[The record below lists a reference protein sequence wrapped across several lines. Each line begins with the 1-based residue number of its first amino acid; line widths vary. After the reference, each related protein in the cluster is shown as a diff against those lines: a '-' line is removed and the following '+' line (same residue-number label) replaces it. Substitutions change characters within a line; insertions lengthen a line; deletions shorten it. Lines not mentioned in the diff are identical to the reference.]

1 MKITPH
7 RKRLLREEAM
17 AYQAL
22 YRKYRPKRFME
33 VIGQEHITTIL
44 KNQIAEGHVAHAY
57 LFTGTRGTGKT
68 STAKIFAKAL
78 NCDAPQSGEPCGECA
93 SCRIAEAGNVDIIE
107 LDAASNTGV
116 EDMRALID
124 KARFAPLDLRVKV
137 YIIDEAHMLSKSAFN
152 ALLKTLEEPPAH
164 VVFIL
169 ATTEPQSIPAT
180 IVSRCQRFDFHRLRV
195 ADITACMEGVLQ
207 NAGASIEK
215 EGMLAIARAA
225 EGGMRDALSL
235 ADQCI
240 SFCGGKVTAEDVY
253 GVLGSMESD
262 FLFDVAEAL
271 ITDNRDAALRLLERV
286 VNEGRDLSVFAQD
299 LARHFR
305 ALLLAKLCGHCSDIL
320 DCTEDAMRRYIE
332 QAKHC
337 GEKRLSRAI
346 DILLGAT
353 ANLKWLAL
361 PRVQLECAFVRI
373 TTPEEEPHSVD
384 LLLER
389 IEQLEAKVKNG
400 IPVQA
405 APVQAAPQKAESVKP
420 SKAETDDR
428 PPWED
433 APIPAAEDDYVPP
446 SDMDAPPVQ
455 EEEPPAAKPTPAA
468 GDPKALW
475 EAARSAL
482 QKKNPTLAVLALK
495 AVEFHRDGD
504 TLVVAFDKKA
514 FYDAF
519 SKAENHK
526 LTADALA
533 ETAGNMKLRFIMAG
547 ESAAAPALSLEDAA
561 RKAFG
566 SMLEI
571 ID

>member
-1 MKITPH
+1 
-7 RKRLLREEAM
+7 M

-78 NCDAPQSGEPCGECA
+78 NCDAPKSGEPCGECA

-305 ALLLAKLCGHCSDIL
+305 ALLLAKLCGHCSDII

-405 APVQAAPQKAESVKP
+405 APVQAAPQKAESAKP

-455 EEEPPAAKPTPAA
+455 EEEPPAAKPAPAA

-547 ESAAAPALSLEDAA
+547 ESAATPALSLEDAA

>member
-1 MKITPH
+1 
-7 RKRLLREEAM
+7 M

-78 NCDAPQSGEPCGECA
+78 NCDAPKSGEPCGECA

-405 APVQAAPQKAESVKP
+405 APAQAAPQKAESAKP

-455 EEEPPAAKPTPAA
+455 EEEPPAAKPAPAA

>member
-1 MKITPH
+1 
-7 RKRLLREEAM
+7 M

-78 NCDAPQSGEPCGECA
+78 NCDAPKNGEPCSECA

>member
-1 MKITPH
+1 
-7 RKRLLREEAM
+7 M

-22 YRKYRPKRFME
+22 YRKYRPKRFAD

-44 KNQIAEGHVAHAY
+44 KNQIVEGHVAHAY

-78 NCDAPQSGEPCGECA
+78 NCEHPEAGEPCGTCA
-93 SCRIAEAGNVDIIE
+93 SCRIAEAGGVDIIE

-124 KARFAPLDLRVKV
+124 KARFAPLDLSVKV

-195 ADITACMEGVLQ
+195 ADIVSCMEGVLKS
-207 NAGASIEK
+207 AGASIAP

-240 SFCGGKVTAEDVY
+240 SFCGGDVSAEDVY

-262 FLFDVAEAL
+262 FLFDVADAL
-271 ITDNRDAALRLLERV
+271 LSDDRDGALRLLERV
-286 VNEGRDLSVFAQD
+286 VSEGRDLSVFAQD

-320 DCTEDAMRRYIE
+320 DCTEDAMRRYME
-332 QAKHC
+332 QAARA

-346 DILLGAT
+346 DVLLGAV
-353 ANLKWLAL
+353 ANLRYLAL

-373 TTPEEEPHSVD
+373 TTPEEEPQSID

-389 IEQLEAKVKNG
+389 VEQLEQKVKNG
-400 IPVQA
+400 VAASPASTAA
-405 APVQAAPQKAESVKP
+405 APAKTAPARRAGED
-420 SKAETDDR
+420 T

-433 APIPAAEDDYVPP
+433 APEPAGEADYVPP
-446 SDMDAPPVQ
+446 SDDDAPPAPQ
-455 EEEPPAAKPTPAA
+455 EEAPPARV
-468 GDPKALW
+468 PKAAAPGGNAKAYW
-475 EAARSAL
+475 DAARAVL
-482 QKKNPTLAVLALK
+482 QKTNPTLAVLALK
-495 AVEFHRDGD
+495 ASDWRQEGD
-504 TLVVAFDKKA
+504 TLNVCFEKKA

-519 SKAENHK
+519 SKPENFKLAAE
-526 LTADALA
+526 ALA
-533 ETAGNMKLRFIMAG
+533 GAAGGMKLRIVMAG
-547 ESAAAPALSLEDAA
+547 EDAGSAPSLEDAA

-566 SMLEI
+566 DMLEI
-571 ID
+571 VE

>member
-1 MKITPH
+1 
-7 RKRLLREEAM
+7 M

-78 NCDAPQSGEPCGECA
+78 NCDAPEGGEPCGECP

-195 ADITACMEGVLQ
+195 ADITACMESVLQ

-271 ITDNRDAALRLLERV
+271 ITDDRDGALRLLERV

-320 DCTEDAMRRYIE
+320 DCTEDAMRRYVE

-337 GEKRLSRAI
+337 GEKRISRAI
-346 DILLGAT
+346 DILLGAV

-373 TTPEEEPHSVD
+373 TTPEEEPQSVN

-405 APVQAAPQKAESVKP
+405 APQQTVPQKAQSAQP
-420 SKAETDDR
+420 PQAEPEDR

-433 APIPAAEDDYVPP
+433 APAPAAEDDYVPP
-446 SDMDAPPVQ
+446 SDSDAPPPP
-455 EEEPPAAKPTPAA
+455 EEEAPAPKQAPAA

-475 EAARSAL
+475 EAARSVL

-495 AVEFHRDGD
+495 AVEWHCDGD
-504 TLVVAFDKKA
+504 TLIVAFDKKA

-547 ESAAAPALSLEDAA
+547 ESIAAPTLSLEDAA

>member
-1 MKITPH
+1 
-7 RKRLLREEAM
+7 M

-22 YRKYRPKRFME
+22 YRKYRPKRFQD

-44 KNQIAEGHVAHAY
+44 KNQIQEGHVAHAY

-78 NCDAPQSGEPCGECA
+78 NCEHPEGGEPCGECP
-93 SCRIAEAGNVDIIE
+93 SCRIAEAGGVDIIE

-124 KARFAPLDLRVKV
+124 KARFAPLDLTVKV
-137 YIIDEAHMLSKSAFN
+137 YIIDEAHMLSKNAFN

-195 ADITACMEGVLQ
+195 ADITACMESVLKS
-207 NAGASIEK
+207 AGASIAP

-240 SFCGGKVTAEDVY
+240 SFCGGSVSAEDVY

-262 FLFDVAEAL
+262 FLFDVADAL
-271 ITDNRDAALRLLERV
+271 LSGDRDGALRLLERV
-286 VNEGRDLSVFAQD
+286 VNEGRDLSVFTQD

-332 QAKHC
+332 QAGRT
-337 GEKRLSRAI
+337 GEKRITRAI
-346 DILLGAT
+346 DVLLGAA
-353 ANLKWLAL
+353 ANLRWLAL

-373 TTPEEEPHSVD
+373 TTPEEEPQNLD
-384 LLLER
+384 ILLER
-389 IEQLEAKVKNG
+389 VEQLEQKLKNG
-400 IPVQA
+400 VPVQA
-405 APVQAAPQKAESVKP
+405 APVQPAPAKAESP
-420 SKAETDDR
+420 SKAAQKRAAEDV

-433 APIPAAEDDYVPP
+433 APSVADEADYVPP
-446 SDMDAPPVQ
+446 SDGDAPPPS
-455 EEEPPAAKPTPAA
+455 EEEAPQKHAAAPEEGTSA
-468 GDPKALW
+468 KALW
-475 EAARSAL
+475 NAARTAL
-482 QKKNPTLAVLALK
+482 QKMNPTLAVLALK
-495 AVEFHRDGD
+495 ASGWRQEGD
-504 TLVVAFDKKA
+504 TLIVSFDKKA
-514 FYDAF
+514 FYEAF
-519 SKAENHK
+519 MRPENFKLAAE
-526 LTADALA
+526 ALA
-533 ETAGNMKLRFIMAG
+533 GAANGLKLRIAMAG
-547 ESAAAPALSLEDAA
+547 EAAGGAPSLEETA

-566 SMLEI
+566 DMLEI
-571 ID
+571 VE

>member
-1 MKITPH
+1 
-7 RKRLLREEAM
+7 M

-22 YRKYRPKRFME
+22 YRKYRPKRFQD

-44 KNQIAEGHVAHAY
+44 KNQILEGHVAHAY
-57 LFTGTRGTGKT
+57 LVTGTRGTGQT

-78 NCDAPQSGEPCGECA
+78 NCDAPIAGEPCGECP
-93 SCRIAEAGNVDIIE
+93 SCRIAETGGVDIIE

-195 ADITACMEGVLQ
+195 EDIVSCMESVLKS
-207 NAGASIEK
+207 AGASIAP
-215 EGMLAIARAA
+215 EGMVAIARAA

-240 SFCGGKVTAEDVY
+240 SFCGGNVAAEDVY

-262 FLFDVAEAL
+262 FLFDVASAL
-271 ITDNRDAALRLLERV
+271 IAGDRDGALRLLERV
-286 VNEGRDLSVFAQD
+286 VNEGRDLSVFTQD

-320 DCTEDAMRRYIE
+320 DCTEDAMRRYEE
-332 QAKHC
+332 QAAHC

-346 DILLGAT
+346 DVLLGALS
-353 ANLKWLAL
+353 NLRYLAL

-373 TTPEEEPHSVD
+373 TTPEEEPQSLD
-384 LLLER
+384 ILLER
-389 IEQLEAKVKNG
+389 VEQLEQKLKSGVPAQSVPPKATTTPAKR
-400 IPVQA
+400 A
-405 APVQAAPQKAESVKP
+405 AEDV
-420 SKAETDDR
+420 

-433 APIPAAEDDYVPP
+433 APEPADEAEYIPP
-446 SDMDAPPVQ
+446 SDDDAPPAPP
-455 EEEPPAAKPTPAA
+455 EEAPQKRAERPAAP
-468 GDPKALW
+468 GGNEKALW
-475 EAARSAL
+475 DAARTAL
-482 QKKNPTLAVLALK
+482 QKTNPTLAVLALK
-495 AVEFHRDGD
+495 AADWQRDGD
-504 TLVVAFDKKA
+504 TLIVRFEKKP

-519 SKAENHK
+519 VKPENFKLAAE
-526 LTADALA
+526 ALA
-533 ETAGNMKLRFIMAG
+533 GTAGGMKLRVAMAG
-547 ESAAAPALSLEDAA
+547 EDAGNSPSLEEAA

-566 SMLEI
+566 DMLEI
-571 ID
+571 VE

>member
-78 NCDAPQSGEPCGECA
+78 NCDAPKSGEPCGECA

-405 APVQAAPQKAESVKP
+405 APVQAAPQKAESAKP

-455 EEEPPAAKPTPAA
+455 EEEPPAAKPAPAA

>member
-1 MKITPH
+1 
-7 RKRLLREEAM
+7 M

-22 YRKYRPKRFME
+22 YRKYRPKRFAE

-78 NCDAPQSGEPCGECA
+78 NCDAPNAGEPCGECP
-93 SCRIAEAGNVDIIE
+93 SCRIAESGNVDIIE

-195 ADITACMEGVLQ
+195 ADITACMEGVLA
-207 NAGASIEK
+207 NAGASIER

-271 ITDNRDAALRLLERV
+271 IADDRDGALRLLERV

-320 DCTEDAMRRYIE
+320 DCTEDAMRRYVE

-346 DILLGAT
+346 DILLGAV

-373 TTPEEEPHSVD
+373 TTPEEEPQSVS

-400 IPVQA
+400 VPLQTV
-405 APVQAAPQKAESVKP
+405 PQESAP
-420 SKAETDDR
+420 SKQKPAAREAEDI
-428 PPWED
+428 PPWEE
-433 APIPAAEDDYVPP
+433 APAAAEADAYIPP
-446 SDMDAPPVQ
+446 SDLDAPP
-455 EEEPPAAKPTPAA
+455 PAEDEAPA
-468 GDPKALW
+468 PKKGGTASAPKEIW
-475 EAARSAL
+475 EAARAVL

-495 AVEFHRDGD
+495 AVEWHKDGD
-504 TLVVAFDKKA
+504 TLIVAFDKKA

-533 ETAGNMKLRFIMAG
+533 EAAGTTKLRFIMAG
-547 ESAAAPALSLEDAA
+547 EPVAAPAAVSLEDTA

-571 ID
+571 VD

>member
-1 MKITPH
+1 
-7 RKRLLREEAM
+7 M

-22 YRKYRPKRFME
+22 YRKYRPKRFQD

-44 KNQIAEGHVAHAY
+44 KNQLVEGHVAHAY

-78 NCDAPQSGEPCGECA
+78 NCEHLENGEPCGACA
-93 SCRIAEAGNVDIIE
+93 SCRIAEAGGVDIIE

-124 KARFAPLDLRVKV
+124 KARFAPLDLKVKV

-195 ADITACMEGVLQ
+195 NDIVSCMEGVLAS
-207 NAGASIEK
+207 AGASIAP
-215 EGMLAIARAA
+215 EGMRAIARAA
-225 EGGMRDALSL
+225 EGMRDALSL

-240 SFCGGKVTAEDVY
+240 SFCGGNVSAEDVY

-262 FLFDVAEAL
+262 FLFSVADAL
-271 ITDNRDAALRLLERV
+271 LSDDRDRALRLLERV
-286 VNEGRDLSVFAQD
+286 VNEGRDLPVFTQD

-305 ALLLAKLCGHCSDIL
+305 ALLLAKLCGSCSDIL
-320 DCTEDAMRRYIE
+320 DCTEDAMRRYE
-332 QAKHC
+332 QQAAHAS
-337 GEKRLSRAI
+337 EKRITRAI
-346 DILLGAT
+346 DVLLNAGS
-353 ANLKWLAL
+353 NLRYLAL

-373 TTPEEEPHSVD
+373 TAPEEEPQTLA
-384 LLLER
+384 LLMER
-389 IEQLEAKVKNG
+389 IEQLEMKMQQGLVQTR
-400 IPVQA
+400 PV
-405 APVQAAPQKAESVKP
+405 APAREE
-420 SKAETDDR
+420 AETKESAAEADDV

-433 APIPAAEDDYVPP
+433 APEHAYEAEYVPP
-446 SDMDAPPVQ
+446 SDADAPPAPQTEECRQ
-455 EEEPPAAKPTPAA
+455 EQMPKTQAPGADAKAYW
-468 GDPKALW
+468 D
-475 EAARSAL
+475 AARKVL

-495 AVEFHRDGD
+495 ASDWRCEGD
-504 TLVVAFDKKA
+504 SLVVSFDKKP

-519 SKAENHK
+519 STPQNFKLAAESVSNVANGLQLRLALAGPKAEN
-526 LTADALA
+526 
-533 ETAGNMKLRFIMAG
+533 
-547 ESAAAPALSLEDAA
+547 AASIEDAA

-566 SMLEI
+566 DMLEI
-571 ID
+571 VD

>member
-78 NCDAPQSGEPCGECA
+78 NCDAPKSGEPCGECA

-305 ALLLAKLCGHCSDIL
+305 ALLLAKLCGHCSDII

-405 APVQAAPQKAESVKP
+405 APVQAAPQKAESAKP

-433 APIPAAEDDYVPP
+433 APIPAAEDDYVLP

-547 ESAAAPALSLEDAA
+547 ESAATPALSLEDAA

>member
-1 MKITPH
+1 
-7 RKRLLREEAM
+7 M

-78 NCDAPQSGEPCGECA
+78 NCDAPKSGEPCGECA

-305 ALLLAKLCGHCSDIL
+305 ALLLAKLCGHCSDII

-405 APVQAAPQKAESVKP
+405 APVQAAPQKAESAKP

-433 APIPAAEDDYVPP
+433 APIPAAEDDYVLP

-547 ESAAAPALSLEDAA
+547 ESAATPALSLEDAA

>member
-1 MKITPH
+1 
-7 RKRLLREEAM
+7 M

-22 YRKYRPKRFME
+22 YRKYRPKRFRE

-78 NCDAPQSGEPCGECA
+78 NCDAPLSGEPCGECP
-93 SCRIAEAGNVDIIE
+93 SCRIAESGNVDIIE

-207 NAGASIEK
+207 SAGASIER

-240 SFCGGKVTAEDVY
+240 SFCGGSVTAEDVY

-262 FLFDVAEAL
+262 FLFDMAQAL
-271 ITDNRDAALRLLERV
+271 ITDDRDGSLRLLERV

-305 ALLLAKLCGHCSDIL
+305 ALLLAKLCGHCGDIL
-320 DCTEDAMRRYIE
+320 DCTEDAMRRYVE
-332 QAKHC
+332 QAKSC

-346 DILLGAT
+346 DILLGAV
-353 ANLKWLAL
+353 ANLKWLPL

-373 TTPEEEPHSVD
+373 TTPEEEPASVSM
-384 LLLER
+384 LLER

-400 IPVQA
+400 IPVSAAA
-405 APVQAAPQKAESVKP
+405 APAGEKAAAPAEAKAKP
-420 SKAETDDR
+420 SVSEDV
-428 PPWED
+428 PPWEE
-433 APIPAAEDDYVPP
+433 APRPEEEYVPP
-446 SDMDAPPVQ
+446 SDLDAPPPAQ
-455 EEEPPAAKPTPAA
+455 EAPAPE
-468 GDPKALW
+468 PKAQ
-475 EAARSAL
+475 EASPKAVWDRARTVL
-482 QKKNPTLAVLALK
+482 QKKNPTLAVLGLK
-495 AVEFHRDGD
+495 ATAWHRDGN
-504 TLVVAFDKKA
+504 TLVVSFESKA
-514 FYDAF
+514 FYEAF
-519 SKAENHK
+519 TKEPNYKLAAAAVAE
-526 LTADALA
+526 AA
-533 ETAGNMKLRFIMAG
+533 EGMKVRFTVAGA
-547 ESAAAPALSLEDAA
+547 ESAAGTPSVEEAA
-561 RKAFG
+561 RRAFG
-566 SMLEI
+566 SMLEVV
-571 ID
+571 D

>member
-1 MKITPH
+1 
-7 RKRLLREEAM
+7 M

-22 YRKYRPKRFME
+22 YRKYRPKRFQD

-44 KNQIAEGHVAHAY
+44 KNQLVEGHVAHAY

-78 NCDAPQSGEPCGECA
+78 NCEHLENGEPCGACA
-93 SCRIAEAGNVDIIE
+93 SCRIAEAGGVDIIE

-124 KARFAPLDLRVKV
+124 KARFAPLDLKVKV

-195 ADITACMEGVLQ
+195 NDIVSCMEGVLAS
-207 NAGASIEK
+207 AGASIAP
-215 EGMLAIARAA
+215 EGMRAIARAA

-240 SFCGGKVTAEDVY
+240 SFCGGNVSAEDVY

-262 FLFDVAEAL
+262 FLFSVADAL
-271 ITDNRDAALRLLERV
+271 LSDDRDRALRLLERV
-286 VNEGRDLSVFAQD
+286 VNEGRDLPVFTQD

-305 ALLLAKLCGHCSDIL
+305 ALLLAKLCGSCSDIL
-320 DCTEDAMRRYIE
+320 DCTEDAMRRYE
-332 QAKHC
+332 QQAAHAS
-337 GEKRLSRAI
+337 EKRIMRAI
-346 DILLGAT
+346 DVLLNA
-353 ANLKWLAL
+353 ASNLRYLAL

-373 TTPEEEPHSVD
+373 TAPEEEPQTLA
-384 LLLER
+384 LLMER
-389 IEQLEAKVKNG
+389 IEQLEMKMQQGLVQTR
-400 IPVQA
+400 PV
-405 APVQAAPQKAESVKP
+405 APAREE
-420 SKAETDDR
+420 AETKESAAEDDDV

-433 APIPAAEDDYVPP
+433 APEHAYEAEYGPP
-446 SDMDAPPVQ
+446 SDADAPPAPQAEECRQ
-455 EEEPPAAKPTPAA
+455 EQMPKTQAPGADAKAYW
-468 GDPKALW
+468 D
-475 EAARSAL
+475 AARKVL

-495 AVEFHRDGD
+495 ASDWRCEGD
-504 TLVVAFDKKA
+504 SLVVSFDKKP

-519 SKAENHK
+519 STPPNFKLAAEAVSNVANGLQLRLALAGPKAEN
-526 LTADALA
+526 
-533 ETAGNMKLRFIMAG
+533 
-547 ESAAAPALSLEDAA
+547 AASIEDAA

-566 SMLEI
+566 DMLEI
-571 ID
+571 VD

>member
-1 MKITPH
+1 
-7 RKRLLREEAM
+7 
-17 AYQAL
+17 
-22 YRKYRPKRFME
+22 
-33 VIGQEHITTIL
+33 
-44 KNQIAEGHVAHAY
+44 
-57 LFTGTRGTGKT
+57 
-68 STAKIFAKAL
+68 
-78 NCDAPQSGEPCGECA
+78 
-93 SCRIAEAGNVDIIE
+93 
-107 LDAASNTGV
+107 
-116 EDMRALID
+116 MRHY
-124 KARFAPLDLRVKV
+124 V
-137 YIIDEAHMLSKSAFN
+137 
-152 ALLKTLEEPPAH
+152 
-164 VVFIL
+164 
-169 ATTEPQSIPAT
+169 
-180 IVSRCQRFDFHRLRV
+180 
-195 ADITACMEGVLQ
+195 
-207 NAGASIEK
+207 
-215 EGMLAIARAA
+215 
-225 EGGMRDALSL
+225 
-235 ADQCI
+235 
-240 SFCGGKVTAEDVY
+240 
-253 GVLGSMESD
+253 
-262 FLFDVAEAL
+262 
-271 ITDNRDAALRLLERV
+271 
-286 VNEGRDLSVFAQD
+286 
-299 LARHFR
+299 
-305 ALLLAKLCGHCSDIL
+305 
-320 DCTEDAMRRYIE
+320 E

-337 GEKRLSRAI
+337 GEKRLLRAI

-405 APVQAAPQKAESVKP
+405 APVQAAPQKAESAKP

>member
-1 MKITPH
+1 
-7 RKRLLREEAM
+7 M

-78 NCDAPQSGEPCGECA
+78 NCDAPKSGEPCGECA

-305 ALLLAKLCGHCSDIL
+305 ALLLAKLCGHCSDII

-405 APVQAAPQKAESVKP
+405 APVQAAPQKAESAKP

-547 ESAAAPALSLEDAA
+547 ESAATPALSLEDAA